1 MRCAFAETLATMKNT
16 EPKQFAAELSSQE
29 ALRMLYEAALYE
41 VPQCVVSSLPDMA
54 ALPSQGQ

>member
-1 MRCAFAETLATMKNT
+1 MKNT